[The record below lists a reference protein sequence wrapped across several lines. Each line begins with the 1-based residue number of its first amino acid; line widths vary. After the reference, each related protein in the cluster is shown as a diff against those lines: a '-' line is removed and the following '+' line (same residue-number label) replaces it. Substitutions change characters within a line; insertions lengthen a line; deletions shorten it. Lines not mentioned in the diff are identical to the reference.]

1 MNDKSIMPTLD
12 LARKLIAEQFP
23 EYSNLPIVDVEKQGH
38 DNRTYRLGDEMLI
51 RMPTAADYA
60 LKVPKEQE
68 LLPQLAK
75 RLSISIPAPIKMGKP
90 SSDYP
95 YPFSIYKWL
104 SGKSINLLTLTDQE
118 KEQLAFDLAKFLKE
132 LQAITDIEGPGP
144 GQHNWWRGD
153 HVSVYYK
160 GAREQIAE
168 LVNFIDAPRALALWD
183 QACATRWNKA
193 PIWIHGDFAIGNI
206 LMEDGKL
213 SSVIDFGGAAVGD
226 PACDLVIA
234 WTYLSGK
241 ARETFISKMDMDSD
255 TWLRARAWA
264 LWKATFE
271 LCQIVD
277 KNSQEAAVHKT
288 IIFNILNDYN
298 K

>member
-1 MNDKSIMPTLD
+1 MINKLIMPTPD
-12 LARKLIAEQFP
+12 LARKLIEEQFP
-23 EYSNLPIVDVEKQGH
+23 EYAHLPITSVEKQGH
-38 DNRTYRLGDEMLI
+38 DNRTYRVGDHMLI

-75 RLSISIPAPIKMGKP
+75 RLSVSIPAPIKMGKP
-90 SSDYP
+90 STDYP

-104 SGKSINLLTLTDQE
+104 SGKSINLLTLIDQE
-118 KEQLAFDLAKFLKE
+118 KEQLAFDVAKFLKE
-132 LQAITDIEGPGP
+132 LQAITDVEGPGP

-153 HVSVYYK
+153 HVSVYDK

-168 LVNFIDAPRALALWD
+168 LAEIIDASKALALWD
-183 QACATRWNKA
+183 QACATKWHKA

-206 LMEDGKL
+206 LMDGGNL
-213 SSVIDFGGAAVGD
+213 SAVIDFGGAAVGD

-241 ARETFISKMDMDSD
+241 AREIFISKMDMDTD

-271 LCQIVD
+271 LCQIAD
-277 KNSQEAAVHKT
+277 KNSSEAQVQKK
-288 IIFNILNDYN
+288 IIDEVME
-298 K
+298 